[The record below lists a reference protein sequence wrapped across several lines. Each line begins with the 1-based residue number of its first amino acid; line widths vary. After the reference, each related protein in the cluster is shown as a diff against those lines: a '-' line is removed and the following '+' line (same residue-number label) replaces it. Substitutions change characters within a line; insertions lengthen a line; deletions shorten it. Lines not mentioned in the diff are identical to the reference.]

1 MGCWCKT
8 KLTLSYCLQESIY
21 YGSDTKVFSDGWWRF
36 TKSVTSFDRYHLS
49 VSIEA
54 VIMTQIIQNFIF
66 FVNLS
71 SIIWFLQ
78 IAMRCSWRDKRKVE
92 SIPSHQMVNKNL
104 MFIVI
109 RGLREV
115 DGPSS
120 KRDLMAQS
128 TFSKTGRAT
137 RMDSV
142 TWGMNSGL
150 DLTKFIA

>member
-8 KLTLSYCLQESIY
+8 KLTLSYCLQESIWVRHE
-21 YGSDTKVFSDGWWRF
+21 GVQWWLVKI

-49 VSIEA
+49 ISIEA
-54 VIMTQIIQNFIF
+54 LIISQIIQNFIF

-92 SIPSHQMVNKNL
+92 STPSRQMVNKNS

-109 RGLREV
+109 RGLMEV
-115 DGPSS
+115 DGLSS

-137 RMDSV
+137 RMDLV
-142 TWGMNSGL
+142 TWKMNSGL